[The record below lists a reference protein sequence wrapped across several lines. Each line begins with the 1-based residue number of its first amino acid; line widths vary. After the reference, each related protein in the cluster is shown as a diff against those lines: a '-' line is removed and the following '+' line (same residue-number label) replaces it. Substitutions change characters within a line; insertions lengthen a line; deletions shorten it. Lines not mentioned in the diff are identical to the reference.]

1 MDKAALICPDC
12 GGGMAVSARQ
22 IPPARLLTDWLAID
36 RGPVFDCP
44 SCGFL
49 AVVWPG
55 KSLILKS
62 FLALFCVWFG
72 LYLAGTA
79 FFILSIALGLPELFG
94 FPAFETEITAS
105 MLAGAGLA
113 ASGAFLAFY
122 AYPVD
127 MARQL
132 FLRWRLRRARA
143 RGRTQPP
150 A

>member
-12 GGGMAVSARQ
+12 GGGMAGSARQ

-49 AVVWPG
+49 AVVWSG

-62 FLALFCVWFG
+62 AIALFCIWFG

-79 FFILSIALGLPELFG
+79 FFIFSIALGLPELFG
-94 FPAFETEITAS
+94 FRPFDTEMTAS
-105 MLAGAGLA
+105 LFAGAVMAML
-113 ASGAFLAFY
+113 GAFLAFY

-127 MARQL
+127 VSRQL
-132 FLRWRLRRARA
+132 FLRWRLDRARA
-143 RGRTQPP
+143 RGRTQTP

>member
-1 MDKAALICPDC
+1 MGNDALICPRCC
-12 GGGMAVSARQ
+12 GGMSLSGRQ
-22 IPPARLLTDWLAID
+22 IPPPRLLTDWLAID
-36 RGPVFDCP
+36 RGAVFECR
-44 SCGFL
+44 SCGFI
-49 AVVWPG
+49 AVLWPD

-62 FLALFCVWFG
+62 VLSLFCVWFG

-127 MARQL
+127 VAHQL
-132 FLRWRLRRARA
+132 FLRWRLGRA
-143 RGRTQPP
+143 RGRTQNP